1 MLRMIVPTPIGPRR
15 LHGLT
20 LIEVLVALVIIGGS
34 VTTMLVA
41 QSNCLGGLKGS
52 QLELTAQH
60 LAKELM
66 ANWKIDKEDFH
77 SDASG
82 SISNRRGWTWQRTA
96 RRIQVTDS
104 ATATEVTL
112 HLEFDTGMR
121 RTAAWRRGFVWLID
135 DSANQKGL

>member
-1 MLRMIVPTPIGPRR
+1 MIVPTPIGPRR

-41 QSNCLGGLKGS
+41 QSNCRGGLKGS

-66 ANWKIDKEDFH
+66 ANWKIDKDALH